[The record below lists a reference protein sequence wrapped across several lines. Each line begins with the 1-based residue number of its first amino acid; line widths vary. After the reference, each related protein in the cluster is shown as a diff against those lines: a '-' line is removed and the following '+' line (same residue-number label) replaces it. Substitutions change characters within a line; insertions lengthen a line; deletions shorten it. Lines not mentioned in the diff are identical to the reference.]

1 MSEQIHLHQV
11 LLRDFDID
19 AAAEYLRFRSKI
31 GFNQCIPV
39 PVRTLSFEDQL
50 KVFEYYGIEFFA
62 TKDHNHVHFNDYDDL
77 LYRFQENLHW
87 RLEAEGICQHKPLVI
102 TVINGKM
109 IVGHDGKWCLLM
121 TKDAI

>member
-1 MSEQIHLHQV
+1 MSEQIQLHQV

-62 TKDHNHVHFNDYDDL
+62 SQDHLHTHFNDYDEL
-77 LYRFQENLHW
+77 LCHHQSLLKW
-87 RLEAEGICQHKPLVI
+87 RLEAEGRCMGESLVI
-102 TVINGKM
+102 TIVNGKM
-109 IVGHDGKWCLLM
+109 IVGHGSKWCLLM
-121 TKDAI
+121 SRDAI